1 MSSQNPSLHLLK
13 LPTEIRDQIFKY
25 VLLEHPGWSIMVCTT
40 DGRHKHMHYID
51 PKTKKLIPSSESRP
65 QVQVLRICKQIH
77 SEYRQVI
84 WKNRS
89 FAWTC
94 SSQFVE
100 AFRFSRWGFF
110 VDTIDNIT
118 SLELFINFTRSDPYL
133 ATWSQAWYRCKHE
146 SDAFGRYTS
155 TWKALRQVKL
165 HLFGNGCDAPRTRG
179 FVYGIRS
186 NRRGFMSPGDE
197 LDFVDCHRGF
207 VTVLESLH
215 RAVGNIAFPHKIR
228 RANGRVEKLTQIL
241 DLGLKWNDYS
251 DEYHKKNWVTL
262 TAILKACN
270 AAFEGGEIWVDG
282 ILCWKDN
289 VEQACMKSIE
299 DISTSARLFYTP
311 NRSSEPFRVEFR
323 ARREG
328 LNHTA
333 KNAQEVKCKE
343 TKNLQKRRSTA
354 EMF

>member
-1 MSSQNPSLHLLK
+1 MSSQNPPLHLLK
-13 LPTEIRDQIFKY
+13 FPTEIRDQIFKY
-25 VLLEHPGWSIMVCTT
+25 VLLEHPEWSIMMCTT

-51 PKTKKLIPSSESRP
+51 PKIKKLIPRSEAQP
-65 QVQVLRICKQIH
+65 QVQVLRICKQIR
-77 SEYRQVI
+77 SEYGQVI

-89 FAWTC
+89 FAWTD
-94 SSQFVE
+94 SSLFVE
-100 AFRFSRWGFF
+100 AFRFSRWRFF
-110 VDTIDNIT
+110 LDTVDNIT
-118 SLELFINFTRSDPYL
+118 SVELFLDFTRSDLYL
-133 ATWSQAWYRCKHE
+133 TIWSQPWYTPKYD

-165 HLFGNGCDAPRTRG
+165 HIFGNRRETLRTRG

-186 NRRGFMSPGDE
+186 NRQGFMSPGDE
-197 LDFVDCHRGF
+197 LNSVDCHRGF
-207 VTVLESLH
+207 VTVLKSL
-215 RAVGNIAFPHKIR
+215 RNAVGNIAFPHKIR

-241 DLGLKWNDYS
+241 DLGLKWNDYT
-251 DEYHKKNWVTL
+251 DEYHKKNWAVL

-270 AAFEGGEIWVDG
+270 AAFEGGEIWIDG

-299 DISTSARLFYTP
+299 DVSTSARLFYAP

-323 ARREG
+323 ARRKG

-333 KNAQEVKCKE
+333 NNAQEVKCKE

-354 EMF
+354 GMV